1 MSCSNVRLIEET
13 LNHHP
18 GSFIKQLFIELLL
31 PEPGQSSGN
40 KTVNERDMIPA
51 LIEKL
56 CSNRE
61 ADNKYTSQPTHITV

>member
-31 PEPGQSSGN
+31 PEPGLSSGN
-40 KTVNERDMIPA
+40 ETVNEREMIPA
-51 LIEKL
+51 LIENYVL
-56 CSNRE
+56 TGRQTINIQI
-61 ADNKYTSQPTHITV
+61 NQPI